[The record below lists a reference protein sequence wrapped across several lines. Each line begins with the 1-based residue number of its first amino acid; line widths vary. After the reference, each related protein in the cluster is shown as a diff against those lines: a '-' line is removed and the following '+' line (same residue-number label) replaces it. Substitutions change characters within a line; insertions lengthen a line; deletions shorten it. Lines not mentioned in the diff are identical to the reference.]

1 MPRLLLTLL
10 LALAAPA
17 LLAADLTLL
26 GGSQDGG
33 NLNHINTDSTL
44 QFEQAPARAVILGW
58 PLDRDRDLEL
68 FYSQQQTRLGEA
80 SSNVPNSDLFDLD
93 IHYLHL
99 GGTVLSQARHG
110 WQGFL
115 SGGLGL
121 SHFSPAL
128 GGAAAE
134 NRVSM
139 SLGLGARWMPTERVG
154 LRLESRLY
162 GTLFNS
168 NTAIFCSGGCQL
180 SVSGDLLSQYAIFA
194 GVVVRLDQ

>member
-1 MPRLLLTLL
+1 MPRLILTLL
-10 LALAAPA
+10 LSLASPA
-17 LLAADLTLL
+17 LLATDLTLL
-26 GGSQDGG
+26 GGTQGGG

-44 QFEQAPARAVILGW
+44 HFEQAPARALILSW
-58 PLDRDRDLEL
+58 PLGQDRDLEV

-80 SSNVPNSDLFDLD
+80 NSSVPNSDLFDLD

-99 GGTVLSQARHG
+99 GGTVLSEARYG

-128 GGAAAE
+128 GGATAE

-139 SLGLGARWMPTERVG
+139 SLGLGARWMPTARIG

-168 NTAIFCSGGCQL
+168 NTSIFCSGGCQL

-194 GVVVRLDQ
+194 GLVLRLD

>member
-1 MPRLLLTLL
+1 MPQFLFALLLSLSSS
-10 LALAAPA
+10 A
-17 LLAADLTLL
+17 LLATELTLF
-26 GGSQDGG
+26 GGTQGG
-33 NLNHINTDSTL
+33 GDLNHIDTNSTL
-44 QFEQAPARAVILGW
+44 RFEQSPAHALILGR
-58 PLDRDRDLEL
+58 PLDHNRDLEL
-68 FYSQQQTRLGEA
+68 FYSQQQTRLGGG
-80 SSNVPNSDLFDLD
+80 SNAVPAADQFDVD

-99 GGTVLSQARHG
+99 GGTVLSEERNG

-121 SHFSPAL
+121 SHFSPSL
-128 GGAAAE
+128 GGATAE
-134 NRVSM
+134 NRASM
-139 SLGLGARWMPTERVG
+139 SLGLGARWMSHPRLG

-194 GVVVRLDQ
+194 GVVVRLD